1 MKQKIKWLWMFTIL
15 LVASVFLPL
24 LVHAQGDPFPGCPDP
39 TVACPIDGG
48 LSFLI
53 AAGVVYG
60 VKKVRDGRKKIQ
72 AEENI

>member
-1 MKQKIKWLWMFTIL
+1 MKQNVKWLTMLATMLIVFICL
-15 LVASVFLPL
+15 PSLVQAQPFDCPNPDLP
-24 LVHAQGDPFPGCPDP
+24 
-39 TVACPIDGG
+39 CPIDGG

-60 VKKVRDGRKKIQ
+60 VKKVRDGRKKKQ